1 MDQVKIGKFIANMR
15 KENKITQKQLAEKLG
30 VSDKAVSKWEC
41 GKSMP
46 DNGLLLNLCNE
57 LNINVN
63 ELLSGERLSHEDYHE
78 KAEENMVNL
87 IKESKNSPAT
97 KIVTI
102 TISVILLLS
111 WIYLLIMSMN
121 GSIYWFLDIY
131 SFIPILACT
140 LIIMVMSG
148 SLKDFFR
155 GFSICFSKSIKN
167 KYEIRRSYTAMKLA
181 IYSIIVSGLISSF
194 SAIVTIL
201 GLLEKPEFLGPNLA
215 VAILSILYS
224 LIMVLI
230 LLPFNKILNLK
241 LYEE

>member
-15 KENKITQKQLAEKLG
+15 KENNITQKQLAEKLG
-30 VSDKAVSKWEC
+30 VTDKAVSKWEC

-46 DNGLLLNLCNE
+46 DNGLLLNLCEE
-57 LNINVN
+57 LHINVN
-63 ELLSGERLSHEDYHE
+63 ELLSGERLSHEEYHG

-87 IKESKNSPAT
+87 IKESKNSP
-97 KIVTI
+97 I
-102 TISVILLLS
+102 TNIITVIISVILLLS
-111 WIYLLIMSMN
+111 WFYLLIMSMN

-140 LIIMVMSG
+140 LIIMIMSG
-148 SLKDFFR
+148 SLKDFFS
-155 GFSICFSKSIKN
+155 GFLICFSKSIKD

-194 SAIVTIL
+194 LAIVSIL

>member
-63 ELLSGERLSHEDYHE
+63 ELLSGERLSHEDYHG